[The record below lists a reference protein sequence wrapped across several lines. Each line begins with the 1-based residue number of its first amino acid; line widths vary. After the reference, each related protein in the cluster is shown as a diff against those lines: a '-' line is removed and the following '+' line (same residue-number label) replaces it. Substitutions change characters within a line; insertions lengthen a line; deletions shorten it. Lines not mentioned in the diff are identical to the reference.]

1 MRTIRNTEGSV
12 LWLYKSN
19 QWSMNNLYKE
29 ARKRKVDPDRL
40 IFAEKLPLNKHLA
53 RHSLGDLA
61 LDTFNCNGGT
71 TTSDAL
77 WAGLPVLTKIGQS
90 FMARVSASLLTSIG
104 LPELITYSE
113 SEYEEKALYIANN
126 PEEILRLKSKL
137 NKLKETSPLF
147 NSELFTR
154 DLETKYIELVN
165 SHSF

>member
-1 MRTIRNTEGSV
+1 MNLLIKIEGSV

-19 QWSMNNLYKE
+19 QLSMNNLYKE

-40 IFAEKLPLNKHLA
+40 IFADFLPMEKHLA

-61 LDTFNCNGGT
+61 LDTFNYNGHA
-71 TTSDAL
+71 TTSIAL

-90 FMARVSASLLTSIG
+90 YAARASASLLTSIG

-113 SEYEEKALYIANN
+113 SEYEEKALYIASN

-147 NSELFTR
+147 NSELFTK
-154 DLETKYIELVN
+154 DLETKYIELVL
-165 SHSF
+165 